1 MKKSVPG
8 AAALAGK
15 NHSIMS
21 SGIEQPPS
29 LPKKIT
35 VGTLFEEKKDEWQL
49 QLIAGRD
56 GFETHYVVTPDIN
69 RPGMA
74 LARWTGVFL
83 RERIQIVGST
93 ELSYLNTLSAEEYAR
108 AVRILLELN
117 PVAVIITKDLALKE
131 DWISEGNRLQ
141 VPIIRTPLDTTPFI
155 HRLSAFLDYRL
166 APETYIH
173 GDLVDV
179 FGVGLLITGESGI
192 GKSEC
197 ALDLVD
203 RGHRLIADDLVR
215 VLRRG
220 TGILMG
226 YSSAKTPALAHHI
239 EVRGVGI
246 VDVYSLYGV
255 RAIRV
260 QKRIEVE
267 VRLVPWQSGVE
278 CERAGIDEK
287 FSEILGVK
295 IPLVTIP
302 VVPGKN
308 LALVHEVIA
317 KNHILK
323 VFGYYPAQRFNDEL
337 IRLMSKTPIDPYLT
351 DDQE

>member
-1 MKKSVPG
+1 M
-8 AAALAGK
+8 AATTEPVL
-15 NHSIMS
+15 
-21 SGIEQPPS
+21 P

-35 VGTLFEEKKDEWQL
+35 VGTLFEEKRAEWQL
-49 QLIAGRD
+49 ELIAGQE
-56 GFETHYVVTPDIN
+56 GLETHYIETSDIN
-69 RPGMA
+69 RPGLA
-74 LARWTGVFL
+74 LAHFTGVFL
-83 RERIQIVGST
+83 RERVQIVGST
-93 ELSYLNTLSAEEYAR
+93 ELSYLNTLSPEEQIA
-108 AVRILLELN
+108 AVRGLLELN
-117 PVAVIITKDLALKE
+117 PTAIIIAKSLPVSE
-131 DWISEGNRLQ
+131 SWITEANRFQ
-141 VPIIRTPLDTTPFI
+141 VPILRTPLDTTPFI
-155 HRLSAFLDYRL
+155 HLLTAFLDYRL

-203 RGHRLIADDLVR
+203 RGHRLVADDLVR
-215 VLRRG
+215 ILRRG
-220 TGILMG
+220 QGILMG
-226 YSSAKTPALAHHI
+226 YSAAKSPALAHHI

-255 RAIRV
+255 RAIRI

-267 VRLVPWQSGVE
+267 VRLAPWKSGVE
-278 CERAGIDEK
+278 CERAGIDEQH
-287 FSEILGVK
+287 SEILGVK

-302 VVPGKN
+302 VIPGKN

-337 IRLMSKTPIDPYLT
+337 IRLMTRSPIDPHITEDL
-351 DDQE
+351 E

>member
-1 MKKSVPG
+1 MD
-8 AAALAGK
+8 
-15 NHSIMS
+15 I
-21 SGIEQPPS
+21 PS
-29 LPKKIT
+29 KKIT
-35 VGTLFEEKKDEWQL
+35 VGTLLEEKKSEWQL
-49 QLIAGRD
+49 ELIAGENGLESR
-56 GFETHYVVTPDIN
+56 FISTPDIN

-74 LARWTGVFL
+74 LAGYTGVFL
-83 RERIQIVGST
+83 PERIQIVGST
-93 ELSYLNTLSAEEYAR
+93 ELSYLENLSPESYTR
-108 AVRILLELN
+108 AVRTLLELQ
-117 PVAVIITKDLALKE
+117 PVAIIITKKLPLA
-131 DWISEGNRLQ
+131 DVWIQEGNRLA
-141 VPIIRTPLDTTPFI
+141 VPIIRTPFDTTPFI
-155 HRLSAFLDYRL
+155 HLLSVFLDYRL

-203 RGHRLIADDLVR
+203 RGHRLVADDLVR

-226 YSSAKTPALAHHI
+226 YSAAKSPGLAHHI

-255 RAIRV
+255 RAIRI
-260 QKRIEVE
+260 QKRVEVE
-267 VRLVPWQSGVE
+267 VRLIPWQSGVE
-278 CERAGIDEK
+278 CERAGLEDE

-295 IPLVTIP
+295 IPFVKIP

-323 VFGYYPAQRFNDEL
+323 VFGYYPARRFNDEL
-337 IRLMSKTPIDPYLT
+337 MRIMSKSPIDPYITEDL
-351 DDQE
+351 E

>member
-1 MKKSVPG
+1 ME
-8 AAALAGK
+8 
-15 NHSIMS
+15 IS
-21 SGIEQPPS
+21 SKQ
-29 LPKKIT
+29 IT
-35 VGTLFEEKKDEWQL
+35 VGTLLEEKKADWQL
-49 QLIAGRD
+49 ELLAGSN
-56 GFETHYVVTPDIN
+56 GLETNFITTSDIN

-74 LARWTGVFL
+74 LAGYTGVFL

-93 ELSYLNTLSAEEYAR
+93 ELSYLENLSSEQYAR
-108 AVRILLELN
+108 AVQTLLGLK
-117 PVAVIITKDLALKE
+117 PVAVIITKNLPVADV
-131 DWISEGNRLQ
+131 WIQEGNRTG

-155 HRLSAFLDYRL
+155 HLLSVFLDYRL

-203 RGHRLIADDLVR
+203 RGHRLVADDLVR

-226 YSSAKTPALAHHI
+226 YPAAKSPALAHHI

-255 RAIRV
+255 RAIRI
-260 QKRIEVE
+260 QKRVEVE

-278 CERAGIDEK
+278 CERAGLEEQ

-323 VFGYYPAQRFNDEL
+323 VFGYYPARRFNDEL
-337 IRLMSKTPIDPYLT
+337 MRVMSKSPIDPYIT
-351 DDQE
+351 EDQE

>member
-1 MKKSVPG
+1 ME
-8 AAALAGK
+8 
-15 NHSIMS
+15 IS
-21 SGIEQPPS
+21 SKQ
-29 LPKKIT
+29 IT
-35 VGTLFEEKKDEWQL
+35 VGTLLEEKKADWQL
-49 QLIAGRD
+49 ELLAGSN
-56 GFETHYVVTPDIN
+56 GLETSFVTTSDIN

-74 LARWTGVFL
+74 LAGYTGVFL

-93 ELSYLNTLSAEEYAR
+93 ELSYLENLSSEQYAR
-108 AVRILLELN
+108 SVKTLLGLK
-117 PVAVIITKDLALKE
+117 PVAVIITKNLPVADV
-131 DWISEGNRLQ
+131 WIQEGNKTN

-155 HRLSAFLDYRL
+155 HLLSVFLDYRL

-203 RGHRLIADDLVR
+203 RGHRLVADDLVR

-226 YSSAKTPALAHHI
+226 YPAAKSPALAHHI

-255 RAIRV
+255 RAIRI
-260 QKRIEVE
+260 QKRVEVE

-278 CERAGIDEK
+278 CERAGLEEQ

-323 VFGYYPAQRFNDEL
+323 VFGYYPARRFNDEL
-337 IRLMSKTPIDPYLT
+337 MRVMSKSPIDPYIT
-351 DDQE
+351 EDQE

>member
-1 MKKSVPG
+1 MSDQPEAPG
-8 AAALAGK
+8 APPTPTQLLTVAAL
-15 NHSIMS
+15 
-21 SGIEQPPS
+21 
-29 LPKKIT
+29 LT
-35 VGTLFEEKKDEWQL
+35 EKQEEWQL
-49 QLIAGRD
+49 ELLAGSQ
-56 GFETHYVVTPDIN
+56 GLATNYIVTADIN

-74 LARWTGVFL
+74 LAGYTGVFL
-83 RERIQIVGST
+83 KERIQIIGST
-93 ELSYLNTLSAEEYAR
+93 ELSYLATLPADQYR
-108 AVRILLELN
+108 TAVRRLFDLGPPCMI
-117 PVAVIITKDLALKE
+117 VTKNLALPDVWLTE
-131 DWISEGNRLQ
+131 SERTLIP
-141 VPIIRTPLDTTPFI
+141 VLRTPLDTTPFI
-155 HRLSAFLDYRL
+155 HLLSAYLDYRL
-166 APETYIH
+166 APEVQIH

-203 RGHRLIADDLVR
+203 RGHRLVADDAVR

-226 YSSAKTPALAHHI
+226 YSAAKSPLLGHHI

-246 VDVYSLYGV
+246 VDVYSLYGI

-267 VRLVPWQSGVE
+267 VKLVHWQPGMAT
-278 CERAGIDEK
+278 ERVGLEEK
-287 FSEILGVK
+287 YSNILDVR
-295 IPLVTIP
+295 IPQVTIP

-308 LALVHEVIA
+308 LALVLEVIA

-323 VFGYYPAQRFNDEL
+323 VFGYYPAKVFNDEL
-337 IRLMSKTPIDPYLT
+337 MRVMRRSPKIDPFITQDL
-351 DDQE
+351 E

>member
-1 MKKSVPG
+1 MN
-8 AAALAGK
+8 AEE
-15 NHSIMS
+15 
-21 SGIEQPPS
+21 SGLPP
-29 LPKKIT
+29 PKTIT
-35 VGTLFEEKKDEWQL
+35 VGTLLGEKKEEWQL
-49 QLIAGRD
+49 ELLGGASGL
-56 GFETHYVVTPDIN
+56 ESHYIVTSDIN
-69 RPGMA
+69 RPGLA
-74 LARWTGVFL
+74 LARFTGVFL
-83 RERIQIVGST
+83 SERIQIVGST
-93 ELSYLNTLSAEEYAR
+93 EMSFLNTLTPAEYTKS
-108 AVRILLELN
+108 VRTLLELN
-117 PVAVIITKDLALKE
+117 PAAVIVTKGLDLNPIWL
-131 DWISEGNRLQ
+131 SEADRLA
-141 VPIIRTPLDTTPFI
+141 VPVLRTPLDTTPFI
-155 HRLSAFLDYRL
+155 HLLTSFLDYRL

-220 TGILMG
+220 NGILMG
-226 YSSAKTPALAHHI
+226 YSAAKSPALAHHI

-267 VRLVPWQSGVE
+267 VRLVHWKTGVE
-278 CERAGIDEK
+278 CERAGIEEQ

-337 IRLMSKTPIDPYLT
+337 MRLMTKSPIDPYIT
-351 DDQE
+351 EDQE

>member
-1 MKKSVPG
+1 MDT
-8 AAALAGK
+8 
-15 NHSIMS
+15 
-21 SGIEQPPS
+21 PS
-29 LPKKIT
+29 KKIT
-35 VGTLFEEKKDEWQL
+35 VGTLFEEKRADWQL
-49 QLIAGRD
+49 ELLAGEQ
-56 GFETHYVVTPDIN
+56 GLEASFISTSDIN

-74 LARWTGVFL
+74 LAGYTGVFL
-83 RERIQIVGST
+83 SERIQIVGST
-93 ELSYLNTLSAEEYAR
+93 ELSYLENLSSENYIR
-108 AVRILLELN
+108 AVRTLLELN
-117 PVAVIITKDLALKE
+117 PVAIIITKKLPVADIWIQEGDRLA
-131 DWISEGNRLQ
+131 
-141 VPIIRTPLDTTPFI
+141 VPIIRTPFDTTPFI
-155 HRLSAFLDYRL
+155 RLLSVFLDYRL

-197 ALDLVD
+197 ALDLID
-203 RGHRLIADDLVR
+203 RGHRLVADDLVR

-226 YSSAKTPALAHHI
+226 YSAAKSPGLAHHI

-255 RAIRV
+255 RAIRI

-267 VRLVPWQSGVE
+267 VRLIHWQSGVE
-278 CERAGIDEK
+278 CERAGLEEE

-295 IPLVTIP
+295 IPLVKIP

-323 VFGYYPAQRFNDEL
+323 VFGYYPARRFNDEL
-337 IRLMSKTPIDPYLT
+337 MRIMSKSPIDPYIT
-351 DDQE
+351 EDQE